1 MLGVAAA
8 LVIHLL
14 PFETAAAGPLGF
26 QEEGEQVG
34 EPAPEYEMTPP
45 VEVPA
50 EAPAEIPTLTPT
62 AIPTATPT
70 PSPTAVPID
79 HPTAIQKVIQRSND
93 EQVQAIATRNVSLI
107 ADTLTDDHVQE
118 LSSILQDMLNHRVT
132 GIALLKLDWGPIVV
146 APDGTRAVAT
156 TYETWRVVSQ
166 EGTVDD
172 APQRNDYTLVF
183 DNATWKIK
191 SNVQVMVP
199 PPPAP

>member
-1 MLGVAAA
+1 
-8 LVIHLL
+8 
-14 PFETAAAGPLGF
+14 
-26 QEEGEQVG
+26 
-34 EPAPEYEMTPP
+34 MTPP

-50 EAPAEIPTLTPT
+50 EAPAEIPTPTPT
-62 AIPTATPT
+62 AIPTATPI

-79 HPTAIQKVIQRSND
+79 HPAAIQKVIQRSND

-199 PPPAP
+199 PPQAP